1 MQVRSVT
8 QSPAMLNPVATAP
21 GSVFFDPQWK
31 GHDLIRKAVD
41 LRPVD
46 RERSFLF
53 TIYYLRFTIARFT
66 ICSMEER
73 EEFLTA
79 RQLAKVLQV
88 SESTVRRLARKRR
101 IPSVRV
107 TPHIIRFHLDAVREA
122 LDVPRR
128 RIRHG
133 EFTEPVDDSQLSF
146 DDLLALS

>member
-1 MQVRSVT
+1 MAPQSTVWRYLSSLLKTVKSKQQTITHERIALPPGDANELHQPRRMFYSRS
-8 QSPAMLNPVATAP
+8 AIY
-21 GSVFFDPQWK
+21 
-31 GHDLIRKAVD
+31 DLV
-41 LRPVD
+41 
-46 RERSFLF
+46 F
-53 TIYYLRFTIARFT
+53 TIYY
-66 ICSMEER
+66 SVMEER

-122 LDVPRR
+122 LDVPRS